1 MSNHRANHI
10 PVKSAYQIAWERLR
24 DVPAGQEVII
34 ECEPSARE
42 TLIQAIARIKSQ
54 ENTARK
60 ALDLPSFGPTKV
72 VRYIRQPGQFLCRVG
87 FTISFS
93 LEQLL

>member
-1 MSNHRANHI
+1 MSKI
-10 PVKSAYQIAWERLR
+10 QQPQPKSAYQIAWERLR
-24 DVPAGQEVII
+24 DVPVGTEVIV
-34 ECEPSARE
+34 ECDMSARE

-72 VRYIRQPGQFLCRVG
+72 VRYIRNPGDSVCRVG
-87 FTISFS
+87 FSLTFS